1 MGDIFW
7 KTVAESAIWS
17 DVLNKVGD
25 NAISFEGT
33 TNNLVVEPFDFIVK
47 KNRFSKLVASLPKTD
62 TLHCPKFS
70 LPFPFP

>member
-33 TNNLVVEPFDFIVK
+33 TNNLVVEPFVK
-47 KNRFSKLVASLPKTD
+47 KNCFSKLVASLPKTD